1 MENNVKFVDNIKL
14 EIEII
19 NVFQIVKLIKYLIQ
33 EQEYVNVNQDILE
46 I

>member
-1 MENNVKFVDNIKL
+1 VDNIKL

-33 EQEYVNVNQDILE
+33 ELESVNVNQDLLE